1 MSRFWIRIEVAF
13 AVVLSGASLA
23 LGNPIEGFTE
33 AFRQVELAP
42 GEPGTL
48 MSLNVREGDRVQKGQ
63 LVGSLDCDAL
73 LVAKQIA
80 KLNMESH
87 GRLDAAAAERDLRK
101 SRLEKLQALRIKGH
115 ASQEEVNRASADAD
129 IAEANVLSAREQLA
143 VDALEFKRAE
153 ALIERRTLR
162 SPMDGI
168 VTRIFH
174 EEREYVMSSAPTVM
188 TVVQLDPLRVV
199 FSIPL
204 AQSTKLAAGQTVPL
218 TLPDLNLTT
227 EGTIEFVSP
236 VVDAES
242 GTVRVKVLLP
252 NAKGECRAG
261 IRCGF
266 GKEMPAPPEA
276 SADAAQ

>member
-13 AVVLSGASLA
+13 AVALSGASLA

-162 SPMDGI
+162 SPMDGV

-252 NAKGECRAG
+252 NAKGEYRAG

-266 GKEMPAPPEA
+266 GKDMPAPPEA